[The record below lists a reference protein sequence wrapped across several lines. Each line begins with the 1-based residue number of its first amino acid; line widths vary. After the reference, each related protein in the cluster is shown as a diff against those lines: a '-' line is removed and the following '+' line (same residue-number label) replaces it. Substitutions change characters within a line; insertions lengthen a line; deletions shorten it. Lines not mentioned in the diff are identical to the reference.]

1 MSKNQKE
8 KRSKW
13 NYKLGLAD
21 TINYIALS
29 GIILVCWHYVT
40 TKGEVSSL
48 LLPSIEQVKR
58 SFLLQLNSGQ
68 LINDVV
74 ASVITVGKG
83 FLVGSILGMVF
94 GILMG
99 AFDRFNKFFSFIF
112 DAIRQIPGLA
122 WFPLIIL
129 WFGIGDLS
137 KIILVAR
144 GTFFPVLVNTID
156 GINATN
162 PRYMDLVKLYKVKTR
177 DVILKIYVPSALP
190 FLCVGLRLGASTAWM
205 SVVAAE
211 MLGASSGLGFRIAN
225 SQQLMQSDVMIV
237 DILIIGVLGWIIDVV
252 LKKVTVRMTR
262 WCRV

>member
-1 MSKNQKE
+1 MEQKT
-8 KRSKW
+8 KKLNW
-13 NYKLGLAD
+13 NHKTGAVNV
-21 TINYIALS
+21 INYSALS
-29 GIILVCWHYVT
+29 IIIFISWYYVT
-40 TKGEVSSL
+40 NKGQVSSL
-48 LLPSIEQVKR
+48 LLPSIGQVKE
-58 SFLLQLNSGQ
+58 SFIVQLNNGQ
-68 LINDVV
+68 LFKDISS
-74 ASVITVGKG
+74 SVITVAKG
-83 FLVGSILGMVF
+83 FFVGGILGVVF

-99 AFDRFNKFFSFIF
+99 TFPRFNKFFSFIF

-156 GINATN
+156 GIASAN
-162 PRYMDLVKLYKVKTR
+162 PKYMDLVKLYQVRTM
-177 DVILKIYVPSALP
+177 DIIFKIYVPSAIP

-237 DILIIGVLGWIIDVV
+237 DILIIGILGWSIDLI
-252 LKKVTVRMTR
+252 LKRITVKVTK
-262 WCRV
+262 WS

>member
-1 MSKNQKE
+1 MKKIN
-8 KRSKW
+8 W
-13 NYKLGLAD
+13 NHKTVAVNA
-21 TINYIALS
+21 INYSALS
-29 GIILVCWHYVT
+29 IIIFISWYYVT
-40 TKGEVSSL
+40 SKGQVSSL
-48 LLPSIEQVKR
+48 LLPSVGQVKE
-58 SFLLQLNSGQ
+58 SFIVQLNNGQ
-68 LINDVV
+68 LFKDISS
-74 ASVITVGKG
+74 SVITVAKG
-83 FLVGSILGMVF
+83 FFVGGILGVVF

-99 AFDRFNKFFSFIF
+99 TFPRFNKFFSFIF

-156 GINATN
+156 GIASAN
-162 PRYMDLVKLYKVKTR
+162 PKYMDLVKLYQVRTM
-177 DVILKIYVPSALP
+177 DIIFKIYVPSAIP

-237 DILIIGVLGWIIDVV
+237 DILIIGILGWIIDVI
-252 LKKVTVRMTR
+252 LKRITVRVTK
-262 WCRV
+262 WS